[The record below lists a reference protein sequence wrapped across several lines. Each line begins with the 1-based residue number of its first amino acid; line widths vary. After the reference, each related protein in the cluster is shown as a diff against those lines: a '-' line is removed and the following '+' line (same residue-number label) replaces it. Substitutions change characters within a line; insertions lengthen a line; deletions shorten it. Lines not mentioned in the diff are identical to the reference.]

1 MGSSA
6 PAGNTTTTTTN
17 TPWSAEQPALE
28 SIYSQAQNLDTSAVP
43 QYYSGD
49 TYAPMTSQQTGAAN
63 NLINYGSG
71 EGDTGLN
78 AANSYESSALSPG
91 YTAQASNAFTG
102 ANNVLN
108 NEMSSS
114 YLNPANSPTYNTA
127 ISNALAQAMPGAQAS
142 FTNGNRSDSGLASAA
157 SASAATNAAAGLAQ
171 QQYQANQGIQN
182 SAAGQASNNLINQQ
196 GNQTRTALTAPMVDQ
211 AQSQDLSTALNTA
224 GMAQTNQQNQLN
236 ANVAGYNYGQMLP
249 WNQLGL
255 EENAVVGTPQYSSS
269 TTTQP
274 YFSNATANVLGAASG
289 GVGLLSGLG
298 SLFGFSDRRLKTDI
312 HKVGESDS
320 GFPLYTFRYKWD
332 GPMTRHIG
340 LMAQDIEKERPG
352 AVIHTPV
359 GMAVD
364 YIKALTP

>member
-1 MGSSA
+1 MGSS
-6 PAGNTTTTTTN
+6 PSGNTTTTTSN

-196 GNQTRTALTAPMVDQ
+196 GNQTRTALAAPMVDQ

-274 YFSNATANVLGAASG
+274 YFSNTLSNVTSAAT
-289 GVGLLSGLG
+289 GLG
-298 SLFGFSDRRLKTDI
+298 SLGMLGYLALSDRRLKTDI